1 MFLNNSLFLE
11 YRQLQLQGD
20 VHKHDTQVTPENIV
34 MLQVYLLSE
43 QGWTTLITPCKAAV
57 AQGRN
62 RTENKWQGQPWS
74 TVENE
79 GLVVLGL
86 MFAQHQYVEL
96 SNEPRYITTRS
107 LFFIMKGML
116 EIVTYLFT
124 IIYTSVWQLSSLFYT
139 DLRVWTTLYCP
150 WNYLAC
156 TKNPMGWWLKLG

>member
-62 RTENKWQGQPWS
+62 RTENKWQGQP
-74 TVENE
+74 
-79 GLVVLGL
+79 
-86 MFAQHQYVEL
+86 
-96 SNEPRYITTRS
+96 
-107 LFFIMKGML
+107 
-116 EIVTYLFT
+116 
-124 IIYTSVWQLSSLFYT
+124 
-139 DLRVWTTLYCP
+139 
-150 WNYLAC
+150 
-156 TKNPMGWWLKLG
+156 